1 MTSEAITSF
10 VELVLQARKELT
22 RVALDAEAHGR
33 SEAILEAGIVQAMAV
48 LETAKAQ
55 LTTEK

>member
-1 MTSEAITSF
+1 MTKEAMNSF

-22 RVALDAEAHGR
+22 RVGLDAEVHGR
-33 SEAILEAGIVQAMAV
+33 SEAILEAGIAQAMAV

-55 LTTEK
+55 LATAK